1 MPTVTEEAGAWEKE
15 GERDRGETRVLRVDD
30 DEGGDRG
37 VNSPPSRTGSSMR
50 LMTPTGRG
58 ESRPSTSSSSRASA
72 AGRPSTSG
80 EGSLSSRRAKS
91 ALVVFPGDEG
101 DAKGG
106 GRAGSPVRVWRPRSM
121 GLTVGFQDDFE
132 RGDRQGFV
140 ASPAGRRL
148 MEEGEGR
155 GGSPEG
161 DFRFDFDPRKIDTR
175 HSTLDTQT
183 LDTQHSTLR
192 R

>member
-30 DEGGDRG
+30 DEGEGRG
-37 VNSPPSRTGSSMR
+37 VNSPPSRTGSTMR

-58 ESRPSTSSSSRASA
+58 ESASSSSRASA

-80 EGSLSSRRAKS
+80 EGSLTSQRAKS

-101 DAKGG
+101 DAKGEDSV
-106 GRAGSPVRVWRPRSM
+106 RSPARGWRPRSM

-132 RGDRQGFV
+132 GGDRQGFV

-148 MEEGEGR
+148 MEDGEGR
-155 GGSPEG
+155 RGSPSG
-161 DFRFDFDPRKIDTR
+161 DFRFRSSKKLHPA
-175 HSTLDTQT
+175 HSTLDTRR
-183 LDTQHSTLR
+183 STF
-192 R
+192 